1 MKMVRLGLWV
11 LVFLAAALLMGRFY
25 LADQQA
31 PLSGSAGGPGGPFVL
46 TAHTGEKV
54 SNTDFL
60 GRYMLVYFGYSFCP
74 DVCPLDL
81 QKMTVALHSLEESGY
96 DTTPIQPLF
105 ISIDPERDTV
115 AELAEFLP
123 DFHPR
128 LLGLTGTLEE
138 ITEVAKNYKVYFAKR
153 EQPGTTDY
161 LMDHQALIFV
171 MDPAGNFV
179 RLFSSRDTPDD
190 IAKSLASVLQKT
202 N

>member
-1 MKMVRLGLWV
+1 MKMVRLGLWG
-11 LVFLAAALLMGRFY
+11 LVFIAAILLAGRFY
-25 LADQQA
+25 LADKEGQLA
-31 PLSGSAGGPGGPFVL
+31 LTATAPGGPFIL
-46 TAHTGEKV
+46 TAHTGETV

-81 QKMTVALHSLEESGY
+81 QKMTVALRSLEEEGY

-115 AELAEFLP
+115 AELAGFVP

-128 LLGLTGTLEE
+128 LLGLTGTLED
-138 ITEVAKNYKVYFAKR
+138 ITAVAKNYKVYFAKR

-161 LMDHQALIFV
+161 LMDHQAIIFV
-171 MDPAGNFV
+171 MDPEGNFV
-179 RLFSSRDTPDD
+179 RLFSSRDKPDD
-190 IAKSLASVLQKT
+190 IAKSLASVLVKID
-202 N
+202 

>member
-11 LVFLAAALLMGRFY
+11 LVFVAAALLMGRFY
-25 LADQQA
+25 FADNEGQLELTA
-31 PLSGSAGGPGGPFVL
+31 TAPGGPFEL
-46 TAHTGEKV
+46 TGHTGEKV

-81 QKMTVALHSLEESGY
+81 HKMSVALHSLEEDGY

-115 AELAEFLP
+115 AELAGFMP

-128 LLGLTGTLEE
+128 LLGLTGTVEE
-138 ITEVAKNYKVYFAKR
+138 ITAVAKNYKIYFAKR

-179 RLFSSRDTPDD
+179 RLFSSRDKPDD
-190 IAKSLASVLQKT
+190 IAKSLASVLEKAD
-202 N
+202 